1 MANGTLKV
9 SNIQTSSGSG
19 TITLGQSG
27 ETVTI
32 PSGATVSGAMSN
44 TPAFLAY
51 VGSNQSISDSSWTKI
66 TYDTETFDSDGC
78 YDTSAYR
85 FTPTVAGKYFI
96 HAKAVVYSDNND
108 TLNGLALAVY
118 KNGSSFLADDATNG
132 SHQPTRASLSKYG
145 TVELNGSSDYVEM
158 YVYIDN
164 GNSGNR
170 YVQASTK
177 YCTFGAQR
185 LIGA

>member
-1 MANGTLKV
+1 MADGTLKV
-9 SNIQTSSGSG
+9 GTITTSSGSG
-19 TITLGQSG
+19 TITIPT
-27 ETVTI
+27 TVTV
-32 PSGATVSGAMSN
+32 AGAMAN
-44 TPAFLAY
+44 TPAFFAY

-85 FTPTVAGKYFI
+85 FTPTVAGEYFI
-96 HAKAVVYSDNND
+96 HAKAVVYSDSNE

-145 TVELNGSSDYVEM
+145 TLELNGSTDYVEM

-164 GNSGNR
+164 GGSGNR